1 MSRRLGSLA
10 SAAALAVAG
19 VWFLAPQ
26 AGAEVSDG
34 HCSTA
39 TGVTVVVD
47 FQELGGGTVVRC
59 VEDVE
64 AGTTGLQVLRL
75 AGLSPEGTIKEGP
88 SFVCRI
94 AGRPSATE
102 TLPVTGTDG
111 YRESCVQAAPDTA
124 FWSYWHAD
132 NGGSWAFSNYGASA
146 REVIPGGYEGWSFS
160 LNNTGSSN
168 PAPGVTPAHDVA
180 KPTPSAKP
188 TTPPPPTAQPAP
200 TAKPSTTKATPSPTR
215 SSTAPTTL
223 NPAASST
230 AAAPP
235 SATPSAPPS
244 ASPSASA
251 ALGTS
256 SATAAA
262 DTPTAEPDA
271 VSPSAPPAAPPVA
284 ALPPSGVPTGTL
296 MGAGAVVA
304 LGVGGGV
311 VWWRRRGL

>member
-10 SAAALAVAG
+10 SAVALATAG
-19 VWFLAPQ
+19 LWFVAPQ

-34 HCSTA
+34 HCTTA
-39 TGVTVVVD
+39 TGVTIVVD

-59 VEDVE
+59 VENVTE
-64 AGTTGLQVLRL
+64 GTTGLQVLHL

-88 SFVCRI
+88 SFVCRV

-111 YRESCVQAAPDTA
+111 YRETCVQAAPDSA

-132 NGGSWAFSNYGASA
+132 NGGSWTFSNYGASA
-146 REVIPGGYEGWSFS
+146 REVIIGGYEGWSFS

-168 PAPGVTPAHDVA
+168 PAPGVKPYHDVP
-180 KPTPSAKP
+180 KPSPSAKP
-188 TTPPPPTAQPAP
+188 TTPPPSTAQPAP
-200 TAKPSTTKATPSPTR
+200 TAKPSTTKAAPSPTR
-215 SSTAPTTL
+215 SSTAPAVTPTGSPTPTPTARATPSLSPSTT
-223 NPAASST
+223 PSA
-230 AAAPP
+230 
-235 SATPSAPPS
+235 SATPS
-244 ASPSASA
+244 
-251 ALGTS
+251 TS
-256 SATAAA
+256 SATASPEAA
-262 DTPTAEPDA
+262 SAEPGA
-271 VSPSAPPAAPPVA
+271 VVSSATPAPPVA

-296 MGAGAVVA
+296 VGAGAVMA